1 MITVL
6 MILSAVFLDYLL
18 GEPRRWHPLAG
29 LGNLATKIE
38 SRIYG
43 VKTLSASAGRIRG
56 VMAVLILLIPL
67 LLVTIVLSRLPVLG
81 YVFSV
86 LCLYLALGGRSLMEH
101 AYTVMRALHVADL
114 PAARHHVGMMVSRDT
129 SQLDDTGVSKATLE
143 SVLENGCDAIFGA
156 FFWFAVLGAPG
167 VVAYRIINTLDAM
180 WGYRNER
187 YLYFGWAAARLDDV
201 MNFIPARLTALSYAL
216 MGKTR
221 TALLCWQQ
229 QGRNW
234 ESPNAGPVMA
244 SGAGALECSLGGVA
258 IYHGQA
264 KERPVLGLH
273 GTQTKLPN
281 ALDIKKGIN
290 LVQKAQILW
299 LVILFTGGL
308 IIVGL

>member
-1 MITVL
+1 
-6 MILSAVFLDYLL
+6 MILIAVFLDYLL

-29 LGNLATKIE
+29 LGYLVTKVE
-38 SRIYG
+38 SHIYS
-43 VKTLSASAGRIRG
+43 VNPLSVAQTRARG
-56 VMAVLILLIPL
+56 VLAVVILLVPL
-67 LLVTIVLSRLPVLG
+67 LAVTIVLSAVPGFG

-86 LCLYLALGGRSLMEH
+86 LCLYLALGGRSLVEH
-101 AYTVMRALHVADL
+101 AHAVMRALHVADL
-114 PAARHHVGMMVSRDT
+114 SAARHHVGMMVSRDT
-129 SQLDDTGVSKATLE
+129 SQLDDTGISKATLE

-156 FFWFAVLGAPG
+156 LFWFAIFGAPG

-180 WGYRNER
+180 WGYRNDR
-187 YLYFGWAAARLDDV
+187 YLHFGWAAARLDDV
-201 MNFIPARLTALSYAL
+201 MNYIPARLTALSYAL
-216 MGKTR
+216 MGHTR

-258 IYHGQA
+258 IYHGRH
-264 KERPVLGLH
+264 KERPLLGR
-273 GTQTKLPN
+273 GRVPN

-308 IIVGL
+308 ILVRL